1 MREASG
7 WDDGAAAGCPDMF
20 SAGPAAGMGAGA
32 RGVSL
37 TGGLSFLCTAGL
49 GGISEGAVGSGAE
62 KQLTRQVW
70 AMREPGQE
78 KKVRQGRKERA
89 QEPGPVMEMAGW
101 TGRRASGATPL
112 LPAGLPAGPGNPGI

>member
-20 SAGPAAGMGAGA
+20 PAGPAAGMGAGA

-49 GGISEGAVGSGAE
+49 GGISEGAGGSGAE
-62 KQLTRQVW
+62 K
-70 AMREPGQE
+70 A
-78 KKVRQGRKERA
+78 
-89 QEPGPVMEMAGW
+89 AGAAGIGDAG
-101 TGRRASGATPL
+101 TGAGEEGA
-112 LPAGLPAGPGNPGI
+112 AG